1 MNYVVLVCVVYI
13 AVFLAAIFIYAN
25 YAALQKLKDG
35 TDRMKELAGIISS
48 GAETFMKREYK
59 VIVPVA
65 IAIAVIFSLFIE
77 VSSGITF
84 LLGALMSSIGCVLGM
99 IGAVKANVKTA
110 NTARETLSIGS
121 TVQTALSGGIIS
133 GITIHAAGLLGLAT
147 LIIIS
152 GGFDLT
158 RTGHGLLT
166 NVPQILI
173 VTRVSTYSL
182 GCSVVAMFN
191 RIAGGNYTKA
201 ADISADIVGKTKFGL
216 DEDDSKNPNTIAD
229 FIGDNVN
236 DIAGNC
242 SDLLESFVATLSAS
256 ILIVSRMFT
265 AEDVAFQ
272 QNAYFYPVLLAT
284 MGLVGCLIGLL
295 YAIKHKAGD
304 DPAKELNI
312 ATYLSAGLTM
322 IFGLALSYY
331 FFNSVAIPVS
341 FKVGWVSP
349 FIAATCGIISGVGV
363 GRITEIYTSTEYR
376 YVKGIAQM
384 STEGPAFV
392 VTKGDEV
399 GSRSCL
405 APVALIGVAVLIS
418 YLTCGFYG
426 LAISSVGM
434 LAFVGAIV
442 SQDAFGPIADN
453 AGGIAESC
461 ELDPHVREITDNLD
475 AVGNTTAAIGKGLA
489 IGSAAMAT
497 VALIFAY
504 VSSYMT
510 GDIPDLNFASPLVVV
525 GGLIGGALVEF
536 FSALLTGNTIDS
548 AYLMA
553 EEGVRQ
559 LSKPGVIEGKV
570 KPDYNHVIDMAANE
584 ALRKMLTPSLIAM
597 IVPVVSGFLFGPEFV
612 GGLLVGMTIVA
623 VPRAIFMGNS
633 GGAYDNA
640 KKYVES
646 GRLEYKAVEY
656 DENGNEKEVSKI
668 AQKGSEEHK
677 ATVVGD
683 TVGDTR
689 KDVVGVA
696 LDIFIKTSSTVAN
709 TMAPMFAHFHIF

>member
-1 MNYVVLVCVVYI
+1 
-13 AVFLAAIFIYAN
+13 
-25 YAALQKLKDG
+25 
-35 TDRMKELAGIISS
+35 
-48 GAETFMKREYK
+48 
-59 VIVPVA
+59 
-65 IAIAVIFSLFIE
+65 
-77 VSSGITF
+77 
-84 LLGALMSSIGCVLGM
+84 
-99 IGAVKANVKTA
+99 
-110 NTARETLSIGS
+110 
-121 TVQTALSGGIIS
+121 
-133 GITIHAAGLLGLAT
+133 
-147 LIIIS
+147 
-152 GGFDLT
+152 
-158 RTGHGLLT
+158 
-166 NVPQILI
+166 
-173 VTRVSTYSL
+173 
-182 GCSVVAMFN
+182 
-191 RIAGGNYTKA
+191 
-201 ADISADIVGKTKFGL
+201 
-216 DEDDSKNPNTIAD
+216 
-229 FIGDNVN
+229 
-236 DIAGNC
+236 
-242 SDLLESFVATLSAS
+242 
-256 ILIVSRMFT
+256 
-265 AEDVAFQ
+265 
-272 QNAYFYPVLLAT
+272 
-284 MGLVGCLIGLL
+284 
-295 YAIKHKAGD
+295 
-304 DPAKELNI
+304 
-312 ATYLSAGLTM
+312 
-322 IFGLALSYY
+322 
-331 FFNSVAIPVS
+331 
-341 FKVGWVSP
+341 
-349 FIAATCGIISGVGV
+349 
-363 GRITEIYTSTEYR
+363 
-376 YVKGIAQM
+376 
-384 STEGPAFV
+384 
-392 VTKGDEV
+392 
-399 GSRSCL
+399 
-405 APVALIGVAVLIS
+405 
-418 YLTCGFYG
+418 
-426 LAISSVGM
+426 
-434 LAFVGAIV
+434 
-442 SQDAFGPIADN
+442 
-453 AGGIAESC
+453 
-461 ELDPHVREITDNLD
+461 
-475 AVGNTTAAIGKGLA
+475 
-489 IGSAAMAT
+489 MAT

-510 GDIPDLNFASPLVVV
+510 GDLPDLNFASPLVVV